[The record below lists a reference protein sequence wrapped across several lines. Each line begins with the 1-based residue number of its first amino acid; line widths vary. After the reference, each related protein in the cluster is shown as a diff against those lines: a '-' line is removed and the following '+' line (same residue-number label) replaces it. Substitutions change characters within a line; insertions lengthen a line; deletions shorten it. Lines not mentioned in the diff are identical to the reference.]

1 MRQILLAA
9 LVFLLLSATGLRA
22 DELKAEVVRPTAE
35 QFRERLGHSTLAV
48 YHGEQK
54 CAWTK
59 ETFFIFTVDLWKC
72 KFEEEFACTATVIG
86 AREDKYIAL
95 TAGHCFDWS
104 EEDKYY
110 VADNTVGKPVFHKTE
125 ILKFENDD
133 RYDYGLISFSS
144 NRDYIPIAIEGPDDG
159 VPSLGT
165 PIINVNISYGI
176 VKEYAE
182 GKVVSELIQSDAG
195 GRCEFCK
202 GRYLV
207 SVGMGPGASGS
218 AIVNTDTQEIVGIA
232 EAIFPETQMPTVV
245 MPMGSKFI
253 DFFDD
258 DSAGLKPLPEGPKPK
273 ESDDNKDDS
282 GFGRMLSR
290 FFRWF
295 FIL

>member
-1 MRQILLAA
+1 MRKILFLVLAIA
-9 LVFLLLSATGLRA
+9 FLSVRV
-22 DELKAEVVRPTAE
+22 KARDQLTETVKPTAE
-35 QFRERLGHSTLAV
+35 QFRERLGRSTLAL

-72 KFEEEFACTATVIG
+72 QFQEDFNCTATVIG
-86 AREDKYIAL
+86 HLPDGRNLAL
-95 TAGHCFDWS
+95 TAGHCFEWS

-110 VADNTVGKPVFHKTE
+110 VADSTVGKPVLHKVE
-125 ILKFENDD
+125 LLKFENDD
-133 RYDYGLISFSS
+133 RYDYGVIAFSS
-144 NRDYIPIAIEGPDDG
+144 ARDYSPIAIEGPDAD
-159 VPSLGT
+159 VPTLGT
-165 PIINVNISYGI
+165 QITNVNISYGI
-176 VKEYAE
+176 VKEYAKGE
-182 GKVVSELIQSDAG
+182 VVSELIQSDAG
-195 GRCEFCK
+195 GRCAFCK

-207 SVGMGPGASGS
+207 SIGMGPGASGS
-218 AIVNTDTQEIVGIA
+218 AVVNTETQEIVGIA
-232 EAIFPETQMPTVV
+232 EAIFPDTQMPTVV